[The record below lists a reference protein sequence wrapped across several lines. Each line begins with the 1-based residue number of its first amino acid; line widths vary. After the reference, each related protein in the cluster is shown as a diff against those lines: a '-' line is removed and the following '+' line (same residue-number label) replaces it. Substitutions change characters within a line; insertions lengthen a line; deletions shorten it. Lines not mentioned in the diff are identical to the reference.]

1 MKESRLL
8 SAVTAL
14 FTALAVLSG
23 AIAVPLLCRPF
34 YYAHI
39 GPLGLENLTGL
50 TGEEIRQAFDQVMDY
65 CLGLR
70 EDFAAGILPFSESG
84 ASHFADVRVLFLLDL
99 WVLGLS
105 LLGLIV
111 LFVLCR
117 KKRLRPS
124 LLLGHGPG
132 FWAASGLGAVFLA
145 VGAFAATD
153 FNRAFVVFHHL
164 FFPGKDNWLFN
175 WWEDP
180 VILILP
186 ETFFRNC
193 AILIL
198 GMLLLWCAILIVSD
212 LWAARRRKKA
222 HQSGPTVPTCG
233 GNCEGCSGC
242 G

>member
-1 MKESRLL
+1 MLKNSKLL
-8 SAVTAL
+8 AVAAAL

-39 GPLGLENLTGL
+39 GPLGLEDITGL
-50 TGEEIRQAFDQVMDY
+50 TREEIRQAFDQVMDY

-124 LLLGHGPG
+124 LLLDHGPG
-132 FWAASGLGAVFLA
+132 FWAASGLGVVFLA

-153 FNRAFVVFHHL
+153 FDRAFVVFHHL

-198 GMLLLWCAILIVSD
+198 VMLLLWCAILILAD
-212 LWAARRRKKA
+212 LWAGRRRKRA
-222 HQSGPTVPTCG
+222 QNLGLSCG
-233 GNCEGCSGC
+233 RNCQGCSGC